1 MGAKPADRIVLKMQ
15 VELRAWTGN
24 AKTPAGLPEFWG
36 KLAQIS
42 TGKSRLLY
50 DRGLFQLLIKLFQF
64 ILFGLND
71 LE

>member
-1 MGAKPADRIVLKMQ
+1 MDGKRQNPGRSAGVL
-15 VELRAWTGN
+15 
-24 AKTPAGLPEFWG
+24 G
-36 KLAQIS
+36 KLAQVS